1 MSRWIDNSE
10 ADRLY
15 MVNHVS
21 DLKNIDQESVEKD
34 WWVSAVLKA
43 LFELSISKYMFFKG
57 GTSLSKGWNI
67 INRFSEDI
75 DIALYRD
82 FFLVEKGL
90 ECAKCS
96 NNNQVKL
103 LRKASRDFII
113 GELKEELEKKLA
125 ESGLI
130 IRAEAVMTYSTP
142 EGEKPIDHDT
152 DPTVIN
158 VYYKSIF
165 NNRHNYVK
173 PVVKIEISCL
183 SMREPFEVKRIASL
197 ISDSFADDD
206 NETVADI
213 PTISPSRTFLEKA
226 FLLNEEYQRNNPR
239 TLRMSRHLYDLEKL
253 MDTEYAKAALQD
265 KHLYEEIVAHRKR
278 FYHVGGVD
286 YSLDAPDKIV
296 FCPTG
301 DVLQKMRSDY
311 ENMKYSFIY
320 GNLLEFDELLKRLEE
335 LQERFRCV
343 TSR

>member
-10 ADRLY
+10 ADRLF
-15 MVNHVS
+15 MVNKVS
-21 DLKNIDQESVEKD
+21 DLKDIDQESVEKD

-90 ECAKCS
+90 ECARCN

-125 ESGLI
+125 ASGLNVKV
-130 IRAEAVMTYSTP
+130 EAVMTYSTP

-165 NNRHNYVK
+165 KNSHTYVK

-197 ISDSFADDD
+197 ISESFADYD
-206 NETVADI
+206 NETMADI

-253 MDTEYAKAALQD
+253 MDTEYAKSALQD
-265 KHLYEEIVAHRKR
+265 KRLYDEIVAHRKR

-286 YSLDAPDKIV
+286 YSLDSRDKIV

-301 DVLQKMRSDY
+301 DILQKMRVDY
-311 ENMKYSFIY
+311 ENMKSSFIY
-320 GNLLEFDELLKRLEE
+320 GNPLEFDELIKRLEE
-335 LQERFRCV
+335 LQERFRGKV
-343 TSR
+343 